1 MSENIQILKDLVEQ
15 KFKDTEF
22 KDNLTYRKRLNYEF
36 IEIETQNCADYFL
49 DINKSGKKYKN
60 ENNLL
65 VPYLLG
71 ICDDFNI
78 QQMPKIKTNE
88 FPDVDIDF
96 LATVRDYLKNE
107 FAPKHYKPENTCSI
121 GTYGRYA
128 LKSSLLDMARIYGLD
143 RQEALNI
150 TTSLRLRDEDGEVM
164 TYEES
169 LENFSELKTYLEKY
183 PQVAIAIQK
192 LMNRIRSTG
201 KHAGGVI
208 VCNDAV
214 NKFVPLMKTTGGDS
228 LVSQY
233 VEGLATQELGP
244 IGLVKFDLL
253 VVSALEQLGVAA
265 RLIKDR
271 HNIAVIA
278 GKEEDWDETD
288 YLNDP
293 RCIETADNADLL
305 GVFQYDSDGIREVV
319 KKAGINSFD
328 DLVAIVSLYRP
339 GPLNMKMDE
348 LFIKRKRGIE
358 LYENH
363 PLLEPILGNTY
374 GILIYQEQV
383 MKMLNAVGKIPLKDC
398 ETIRKAIS
406 KKKISSF
413 IKYKEMFIENGILT
427 LGKSKEEM
435 CAIFSE
441 IESFAAYGFNKTL
454 TEDTIIYCVDGSK
467 QIKDIRAGDR
477 VYCVNEKGEQA
488 QTEVVAVHDHGVID
502 VVEVIF
508 DDGYSVK
515 CTLDHKFLTE
525 EGQIPLWEIIE
536 GNLVVLSS
544 PLGEQNAKEIKLGSF
559 LRKDIE
565 QQKKSSGTSQELHEM
580 QRDIFAKEDRRTQP
594 QISLWSEISN
604 QIQIIR
610 SFERVSGLYL
620 SEMERDREKAYIS
633 MRDRVF
639 TRKTVGRAS
648 SSLRE
653 MHRNK
658 KEEYSRSNGQIKQ
671 GQFITREKS
680 DILRNSQKNFSKERN
695 TRSKSVA
702 IEEME
707 RREPREIFRINFE
720 STKISKEISNGNLG
734 SKQIELGAGI
744 YPLWTKPEIC
754 GFGQRQYLDRSRW
767 MFSLLGNKIKKQQ
780 KTPQFQECSRKRQN
794 AERRSNS
801 KKECNTFQTESFAFS
816 SKNWRNAS
824 RMVHTAPEYATITN
838 TGSLVS
844 RRVLRVV
851 PVGKRQC
858 YDLEVAVS
866 THNFILPNGVVTSNS
881 HATAYTFTSSRQL
894 YLKTYFPIEFYTALL
909 MLETD
914 EEKIRIYISDAERH
928 GISVLSLDLNKSKD
942 NFSIQDGKIY
952 IGFGNIK
959 GIGEDRAKEIVRLQP
974 FTGFEDFITRFGT
987 DATVLR
993 ALIPLRIFD
1002 DESPDVLYKFWQYY
1016 TTFAK
1021 KDNDRDKRYAKTVE
1035 TIKKQMVE
1043 CLPSKY
1049 SKMDLNNQD
1058 VYDSFIIAMKDNEHV
1073 QKLHKKYVKCKNT
1086 FDSKTIEMP
1095 YLTGFDPDLFSIDD
1109 KEIKIEL
1116 ENLIISENK
1125 YYGFQFTNRIKI
1137 CKDYNPYF
1145 TFAKFLESFSRDK
1158 SIRAVQVDLL
1168 DVIDR
1173 TSKSGGKYCQL
1184 LAMDSDFKIARINIW
1199 EEDNKLFSHYFKKG
1213 NLLSIHLLPPTN
1225 GFSTFS
1231 LLAPP
1236 KHKRY
1241 LLTKNAELDVR
1252 VVKLN

>member
-1 MSENIQILKDLVEQ
+1 MSKNMQTLKDLVEQ
-15 KFKDTEF
+15 RFKDTEF
-22 KDNLTYRKRLNYEF
+22 KDNSKYRKRLNYEL
-36 IEIETQNCADYFL
+36 IEVETQNCANYFL
-49 DINKSGKKYKN
+49 EIHQSNKKYKN

-65 VPYLLG
+65 IPHLLG
-71 ICDDFNI
+71 ICDDFSI
-78 QQMPKIKTNE
+78 DQMPKIKTNE

-169 LENFSELKTYLEKY
+169 LESFPELKTYLEKY

-271 HNIAVIA
+271 HDIAVIA

-288 YLNDP
+288 YLNDSK
-293 RCIETADNADLL
+293 CIETADNADLL

-339 GPLNMKMDE
+339 GPLNAEMDKV
-348 LFIKRKRGIE
+348 FIKRKRKQE
-358 LYENH
+358 EYTLH
-363 PLLEPILGNTY
+363 TLLKPILGNTY

-383 MKMLNAVGKIPLKDC
+383 MKMLNVVGKIPLKDC

-413 IKYKEMFIENGILT
+413 IKYKEMFIENGINVLET
-427 LGKSKEEM
+427 TREEVTELWKNLEF
-435 CAIFSE
+435 FS
-441 IESFAAYGFNKTL
+441 SYGFNL
-454 TEDTIIYCVDGSK
+454 
-467 QIKDIRAGDR
+467 
-477 VYCVNEKGEQA
+477 
-488 QTEVVAVHDHGVID
+488 
-502 VVEVIF
+502 
-508 DDGYSVK
+508 
-515 CTLDHKFLTE
+515 
-525 EGQIPLWEIIE
+525 
-536 GNLVVLSS
+536 
-544 PLGEQNAKEIKLGSF
+544 
-559 LRKDIE
+559 
-565 QQKKSSGTSQELHEM
+565 
-580 QRDIFAKEDRRTQP
+580 
-594 QISLWSEISN
+594 
-604 QIQIIR
+604 
-610 SFERVSGLYL
+610 
-620 SEMERDREKAYIS
+620 
-633 MRDRVF
+633 
-639 TRKTVGRAS
+639 
-648 SSLRE
+648 
-653 MHRNK
+653 
-658 KEEYSRSNGQIKQ
+658 
-671 GQFITREKS
+671 
-680 DILRNSQKNFSKERN
+680 
-695 TRSKSVA
+695 
-702 IEEME
+702 
-707 RREPREIFRINFE
+707 
-720 STKISKEISNGNLG
+720 
-734 SKQIELGAGI
+734 
-744 YPLWTKPEIC
+744 
-754 GFGQRQYLDRSRW
+754 
-767 MFSLLGNKIKKQQ
+767 
-780 KTPQFQECSRKRQN
+780 
-794 AERRSNS
+794 
-801 KKECNTFQTESFAFS
+801 
-816 SKNWRNAS
+816 
-824 RMVHTAPEYATITN
+824 
-838 TGSLVS
+838 
-844 RRVLRVV
+844 
-851 PVGKRQC
+851 
-858 YDLEVAVS
+858 
-866 THNFILPNGVVTSNS
+866 S

-914 EEKIRIYISDAERH
+914 EEKTRIYISDAERH
-928 GISVLSLDLNKSKD
+928 GIHVSSLDLNKSKD

-959 GIGEDRAKEIVRLQP
+959 GIGEDRAKEIIKLQP

-993 ALIPLRIFD
+993 ALIPLRIFN
-1002 DESPDVLYKFWQYY
+1002 DEAPDVLYKFWQYY

-1058 VYDSFIIAMKDNEHV
+1058 VYDSFIVAMKDNEHV

-1086 FDSKTIEMP
+1086 FESKTIEMP
-1095 YLTGFDPDLFSIDD
+1095 YLDGFDPDLFSIDD
-1109 KEIKIEL
+1109 KELKLEL

-1125 YYGFQFTNRIKI
+1125 YYGFQFTNRIKT
-1137 CKDYNPYF
+1137 CRDYNPSF
-1145 TFAKFLESFSRDK
+1145 TFTKFLESFSRDK
-1158 SIRAVQVDLL
+1158 SIRAVQIDLL

-1184 LAMDSDFKIARINIW
+1184 LAMDSDFKIARINVW

-1225 GFSTFS
+1225 GFSTYS

-1241 LLTKNAELDVR
+1241 LLIKNAELDVR

>member
-1 MSENIQILKDLVEQ
+1 MSENMQTLKDLVEQ
-15 KFKDTEF
+15 RFKDTEF
-22 KDNLTYRKRLNYEF
+22 KDNSKYRKRLNYEL
-36 IEIETQNCADYFL
+36 IEVETQNCADYFL
-49 DINKSGKKYKN
+49 EIHQSNKKYKN

-65 VPYLLG
+65 IPHLLG
-71 ICDDFNI
+71 ICDDFSI
-78 QQMPKIKTNE
+78 DQMPKIKTNE

-169 LENFSELKTYLEKY
+169 LESFPELKTYLEKY

-271 HNIAVIA
+271 HDIAVIA

-288 YLNDP
+288 YLNDSK
-293 RCIETADNADLL
+293 CIETADNADLL

-339 GPLNMKMDE
+339 GPLNAEMDKV
-348 LFIKRKRGIE
+348 FIKRKRKQE
-358 LYENH
+358 EYTLH
-363 PLLEPILGNTY
+363 TLLKPILGNTY

-383 MKMLNAVGKIPLKDC
+383 MKMLNVVGKIPLKDC

-413 IKYKEMFIENGILT
+413 IKYKEMFIENGINVLET
-427 LGKSKEEM
+427 TREEVTELWKNLEF
-435 CAIFSE
+435 FS
-441 IESFAAYGFNKTL
+441 SYGFNL
-454 TEDTIIYCVDGSK
+454 
-467 QIKDIRAGDR
+467 
-477 VYCVNEKGEQA
+477 
-488 QTEVVAVHDHGVID
+488 
-502 VVEVIF
+502 
-508 DDGYSVK
+508 
-515 CTLDHKFLTE
+515 
-525 EGQIPLWEIIE
+525 
-536 GNLVVLSS
+536 
-544 PLGEQNAKEIKLGSF
+544 
-559 LRKDIE
+559 
-565 QQKKSSGTSQELHEM
+565 
-580 QRDIFAKEDRRTQP
+580 
-594 QISLWSEISN
+594 
-604 QIQIIR
+604 
-610 SFERVSGLYL
+610 
-620 SEMERDREKAYIS
+620 
-633 MRDRVF
+633 
-639 TRKTVGRAS
+639 
-648 SSLRE
+648 
-653 MHRNK
+653 
-658 KEEYSRSNGQIKQ
+658 
-671 GQFITREKS
+671 
-680 DILRNSQKNFSKERN
+680 
-695 TRSKSVA
+695 
-702 IEEME
+702 
-707 RREPREIFRINFE
+707 
-720 STKISKEISNGNLG
+720 
-734 SKQIELGAGI
+734 
-744 YPLWTKPEIC
+744 
-754 GFGQRQYLDRSRW
+754 
-767 MFSLLGNKIKKQQ
+767 
-780 KTPQFQECSRKRQN
+780 
-794 AERRSNS
+794 
-801 KKECNTFQTESFAFS
+801 
-816 SKNWRNAS
+816 
-824 RMVHTAPEYATITN
+824 
-838 TGSLVS
+838 
-844 RRVLRVV
+844 
-851 PVGKRQC
+851 
-858 YDLEVAVS
+858 
-866 THNFILPNGVVTSNS
+866 S

-928 GISVLSLDLNKSKD
+928 GIHVSSLDLNKSKD

-959 GIGEDRAKEIVRLQP
+959 GIGEDRAKDIVKLQP

-993 ALIPLRIFD
+993 ALIPLRIFN
-1002 DESPDVLYKFWQYY
+1002 DEAPDVLYKFWQYY

-1058 VYDSFIIAMKDNEHV
+1058 VYDSFIVAMKDNEHV

-1086 FDSKTIEMP
+1086 FESKTIEMP
-1095 YLTGFDPDLFSIDD
+1095 YLDGFDPDLFSIDD
-1109 KEIKIEL
+1109 KELKLEL

-1125 YYGFQFTNRIKI
+1125 YYGFQFTNRIKT
-1137 CKDYNPYF
+1137 CRDYDPSF
-1145 TFAKFLESFSRDK
+1145 TFTKFLESFSRDK
-1158 SIRAVQVDLL
+1158 SIRAVQIDLL

-1184 LAMDSDFKIARINIW
+1184 LAMDSDFKIARINVW
-1199 EEDNKLFSHYFKKG
+1199 EEDNRLFSHYFKKG

-1225 GFSTFS
+1225 GFSTYS

-1241 LLTKNAELDVR
+1241 LLIKNAELDVR

>member
-65 VPYLLG
+65 IPYLLG

-339 GPLNMKMDE
+339 GPLNAEMDKV
-348 LFIKRKRGIE
+348 FIRRKRKQEEYTLHRF
-358 LYENH
+358 
-363 PLLEPILGNTY
+363 LEPILGNTY

-383 MKMLNAVGKIPLKDC
+383 MKMLNVVGKIPLKDC

-413 IKYKEMFIENGILT
+413 IKYKEMFIENGINVLET
-427 LGKSKEEM
+427 TREEVTELWKNLEF
-435 CAIFSE
+435 FS
-441 IESFAAYGFNKTL
+441 AYGFNL
-454 TEDTIIYCVDGSK
+454 
-467 QIKDIRAGDR
+467 
-477 VYCVNEKGEQA
+477 
-488 QTEVVAVHDHGVID
+488 
-502 VVEVIF
+502 
-508 DDGYSVK
+508 
-515 CTLDHKFLTE
+515 
-525 EGQIPLWEIIE
+525 
-536 GNLVVLSS
+536 
-544 PLGEQNAKEIKLGSF
+544 
-559 LRKDIE
+559 
-565 QQKKSSGTSQELHEM
+565 
-580 QRDIFAKEDRRTQP
+580 
-594 QISLWSEISN
+594 
-604 QIQIIR
+604 
-610 SFERVSGLYL
+610 
-620 SEMERDREKAYIS
+620 
-633 MRDRVF
+633 
-639 TRKTVGRAS
+639 
-648 SSLRE
+648 
-653 MHRNK
+653 
-658 KEEYSRSNGQIKQ
+658 
-671 GQFITREKS
+671 
-680 DILRNSQKNFSKERN
+680 
-695 TRSKSVA
+695 
-702 IEEME
+702 
-707 RREPREIFRINFE
+707 
-720 STKISKEISNGNLG
+720 
-734 SKQIELGAGI
+734 
-744 YPLWTKPEIC
+744 
-754 GFGQRQYLDRSRW
+754 
-767 MFSLLGNKIKKQQ
+767 
-780 KTPQFQECSRKRQN
+780 
-794 AERRSNS
+794 
-801 KKECNTFQTESFAFS
+801 
-816 SKNWRNAS
+816 
-824 RMVHTAPEYATITN
+824 
-838 TGSLVS
+838 
-844 RRVLRVV
+844 
-851 PVGKRQC
+851 
-858 YDLEVAVS
+858 
-866 THNFILPNGVVTSNS
+866 S

-959 GIGEDRAKEIVRLQP
+959 GIGEDRAKEIVMLQP

>member
-1 MSENIQILKDLVEQ
+1 MSENMQTLKDLVEQ
-15 KFKDTEF
+15 RFKDTEF
-22 KDNLTYRKRLNYEF
+22 KDNSKYRKRLNYEL
-36 IEIETQNCADYFL
+36 IEVETQNCADYFL
-49 DINKSGKKYKN
+49 EIHQSNKKYKN

-65 VPYLLG
+65 IPHLLG
-71 ICDDFNI
+71 ICDDFSI
-78 QQMPKIKTNE
+78 DQMPKIKTNE

-169 LENFSELKTYLEKY
+169 LESFPELKTYLEKY

-288 YLNDP
+288 YLNDSK
-293 RCIETADNADLL
+293 CIETADNADLL

-348 LFIKRKRGIE
+348 LFIKRKRGVE
-358 LYENH
+358 LCENH

-435 CAIFSE
+435 CSIFSE
-441 IESFAAYGFNKTL
+441 IESFAAYGFNKSV
-454 TEDTIIYCVDGSK
+454 TEDTIIYCVDGPK
-467 QIKDIRAGDR
+467 QIKDIRAGDS

-502 VVEVIF
+502 VVEVTF

-536 GNLVVLSS
+536 DNLFVLSS
-544 PLGEQNAKEIKLGSF
+544 PLGA
-559 LRKDIE
+559 
-565 QQKKSSGTSQELHEM
+565 
-580 QRDIFAKEDRRTQP
+580 
-594 QISLWSEISN
+594 
-604 QIQIIR
+604 
-610 SFERVSGLYL
+610 
-620 SEMERDREKAYIS
+620 
-633 MRDRVF
+633 
-639 TRKTVGRAS
+639 
-648 SSLRE
+648 
-653 MHRNK
+653 
-658 KEEYSRSNGQIKQ
+658 
-671 GQFITREKS
+671 
-680 DILRNSQKNFSKERN
+680 
-695 TRSKSVA
+695 
-702 IEEME
+702 
-707 RREPREIFRINFE
+707 
-720 STKISKEISNGNLG
+720 
-734 SKQIELGAGI
+734 
-744 YPLWTKPEIC
+744 
-754 GFGQRQYLDRSRW
+754 
-767 MFSLLGNKIKKQQ
+767 
-780 KTPQFQECSRKRQN
+780 
-794 AERRSNS
+794 
-801 KKECNTFQTESFAFS
+801 
-816 SKNWRNAS
+816 
-824 RMVHTAPEYATITN
+824 
-838 TGSLVS
+838 

-858 YDLEVAVS
+858 YDLEVAIS
-866 THNFILPNGVVTSNS
+866 THNFILPNGIITSNS

-928 GISVLSLDLNKSKD
+928 GIHVSSLDLNKSKD

-959 GIGEDRAKEIVRLQP
+959 GIGEDRAKEIIKLQP

-993 ALIPLRIFD
+993 ALIPLRIFN
-1002 DESPDVLYKFWQYY
+1002 DEAPDVLYKFWQYY

-1058 VYDSFIIAMKDNEHV
+1058 VYDSFIVAMKDNEHV

-1086 FDSKTIEMP
+1086 FESKTIEMP
-1095 YLTGFDPDLFSIDD
+1095 YLDGFDPDLFSIDD
-1109 KEIKIEL
+1109 KELKLEL

-1125 YYGFQFTNRIKI
+1125 YYGFQFTNRIKT
-1137 CKDYNPYF
+1137 CRDYNPSF
-1145 TFAKFLESFSRDK
+1145 TFTKFLESFSRDK
-1158 SIRAVQVDLL
+1158 SIRAVQIDLL

-1184 LAMDSDFKIARINIW
+1184 LAMDSDFKIARINVW

-1225 GFSTFS
+1225 GFSTYS

-1241 LLTKNAELDVR
+1241 LLIKNAELDVR

>member
-1 MSENIQILKDLVEQ
+1 MQTLKDLVEQ
-15 KFKDTEF
+15 RFKDTEF
-22 KDNLTYRKRLNYEF
+22 KDNSKYRKRLNYEL
-36 IEIETQNCADYFL
+36 IEVETQNCADYFL
-49 DINKSGKKYKN
+49 EIYQSNKKYKN

-65 VPYLLG
+65 IPHLLG
-71 ICDDFNI
+71 ICDDFSI
-78 QQMPKIKTNE
+78 DQMPKIKTNE

-169 LENFSELKTYLEKY
+169 LESFPELKTYLEKY

-271 HNIAVIA
+271 HDIAVIA

-288 YLNDP
+288 YLNDSK
-293 RCIETADNADLL
+293 CIETADNADLL

-348 LFIKRKRGIE
+348 LFIKRKRGVE

-383 MKMLNAVGKIPLKDC
+383 MKMLNVVGKIPLKDC

-435 CAIFSE
+435 CSIFSE

-454 TEDTIIYCVDGSK
+454 TEDTIIYCVDGPK
-467 QIKDIRAGDR
+467 QIKDIRAGDS

-502 VVEVIF
+502 VVEVTF

-536 GNLVVLSS
+536 GNLFVLSS
-544 PLGEQNAKEIKLGSF
+544 PLGA
-559 LRKDIE
+559 
-565 QQKKSSGTSQELHEM
+565 
-580 QRDIFAKEDRRTQP
+580 
-594 QISLWSEISN
+594 
-604 QIQIIR
+604 
-610 SFERVSGLYL
+610 
-620 SEMERDREKAYIS
+620 
-633 MRDRVF
+633 
-639 TRKTVGRAS
+639 
-648 SSLRE
+648 
-653 MHRNK
+653 
-658 KEEYSRSNGQIKQ
+658 
-671 GQFITREKS
+671 
-680 DILRNSQKNFSKERN
+680 
-695 TRSKSVA
+695 
-702 IEEME
+702 
-707 RREPREIFRINFE
+707 
-720 STKISKEISNGNLG
+720 
-734 SKQIELGAGI
+734 
-744 YPLWTKPEIC
+744 
-754 GFGQRQYLDRSRW
+754 
-767 MFSLLGNKIKKQQ
+767 
-780 KTPQFQECSRKRQN
+780 
-794 AERRSNS
+794 
-801 KKECNTFQTESFAFS
+801 
-816 SKNWRNAS
+816 
-824 RMVHTAPEYATITN
+824 
-838 TGSLVS
+838 

-858 YDLEVAVS
+858 YDLEVAIS
-866 THNFILPNGVVTSNS
+866 THNFILPNGIITSNS

-928 GISVLSLDLNKSKD
+928 GIHVSSLDLNKSKD

-959 GIGEDRAKEIVRLQP
+959 GIGEDRAKDIVKLQP

-993 ALIPLRIFD
+993 ALIPLRIFN
-1002 DESPDVLYKFWQYY
+1002 DEAPDVLYKFWQYY

-1058 VYDSFIIAMKDNEHV
+1058 VYDSFIVAMKDNEHV

-1086 FDSKTIEMP
+1086 FESKTIEMP
-1095 YLTGFDPDLFSIDD
+1095 YLDGFDPDLFRIDD
-1109 KEIKIEL
+1109 KELKLEL

-1125 YYGFQFTNRIKI
+1125 YYGFQFTNRIKT
-1137 CKDYNPYF
+1137 CRDYNPSF
-1145 TFAKFLESFSRDK
+1145 TFTKFLESFSRDK
-1158 SIRAVQVDLL
+1158 SIRAVQIDLL

-1184 LAMDSDFKIARINIW
+1184 LAMDSDFKIARINVW
-1199 EEDNKLFSHYFKKG
+1199 EEDNRLFSHYFKKG

-1225 GFSTFS
+1225 GFSTYS

-1241 LLTKNAELDVR
+1241 LLIKNAELDVR

>member
-1 MSENIQILKDLVEQ
+1 MSENMQTLKDLVEQ
-15 KFKDTEF
+15 RFKDTEF
-22 KDNLTYRKRLNYEF
+22 KDNSKYRKRLNYEL
-36 IEIETQNCADYFL
+36 IEVETQNCADYFL
-49 DINKSGKKYKN
+49 EIYQSNKKYKN

-65 VPYLLG
+65 IPHLLG
-71 ICDDFNI
+71 ICDDFSI
-78 QQMPKIKTNE
+78 DQMPKIKTNE

-169 LENFSELKTYLEKY
+169 LESFPELKTYLEKY

-271 HNIAVIA
+271 HDIAVIA

-288 YLNDP
+288 YLNDSK
-293 RCIETADNADLL
+293 CIETADNADLL

-348 LFIKRKRGIE
+348 LFIKRKRGVE

-383 MKMLNAVGKIPLKDC
+383 MKMLNVVGKIPLKDC

-413 IKYKEMFIENGILT
+413 IKYKEMFIENGINVLET
-427 LGKSKEEM
+427 TREEVTELWKNLEF
-435 CAIFSE
+435 FS
-441 IESFAAYGFNKTL
+441 SYGFNL
-454 TEDTIIYCVDGSK
+454 
-467 QIKDIRAGDR
+467 
-477 VYCVNEKGEQA
+477 
-488 QTEVVAVHDHGVID
+488 
-502 VVEVIF
+502 
-508 DDGYSVK
+508 
-515 CTLDHKFLTE
+515 
-525 EGQIPLWEIIE
+525 
-536 GNLVVLSS
+536 
-544 PLGEQNAKEIKLGSF
+544 
-559 LRKDIE
+559 
-565 QQKKSSGTSQELHEM
+565 
-580 QRDIFAKEDRRTQP
+580 
-594 QISLWSEISN
+594 
-604 QIQIIR
+604 
-610 SFERVSGLYL
+610 
-620 SEMERDREKAYIS
+620 
-633 MRDRVF
+633 
-639 TRKTVGRAS
+639 
-648 SSLRE
+648 
-653 MHRNK
+653 
-658 KEEYSRSNGQIKQ
+658 
-671 GQFITREKS
+671 
-680 DILRNSQKNFSKERN
+680 
-695 TRSKSVA
+695 
-702 IEEME
+702 
-707 RREPREIFRINFE
+707 
-720 STKISKEISNGNLG
+720 
-734 SKQIELGAGI
+734 
-744 YPLWTKPEIC
+744 
-754 GFGQRQYLDRSRW
+754 
-767 MFSLLGNKIKKQQ
+767 
-780 KTPQFQECSRKRQN
+780 
-794 AERRSNS
+794 
-801 KKECNTFQTESFAFS
+801 
-816 SKNWRNAS
+816 
-824 RMVHTAPEYATITN
+824 
-838 TGSLVS
+838 
-844 RRVLRVV
+844 
-851 PVGKRQC
+851 
-858 YDLEVAVS
+858 
-866 THNFILPNGVVTSNS
+866 S

-928 GISVLSLDLNKSKD
+928 GIHVSSLDLNKSKD

-959 GIGEDRAKEIVRLQP
+959 GIGEDRAKDIVKLQP

-993 ALIPLRIFD
+993 ALIPLRIFN
-1002 DESPDVLYKFWQYY
+1002 DEAPDVLYKFWQYY

-1086 FDSKTIEMP
+1086 FESKTIEMP
-1095 YLTGFDPDLFSIDD
+1095 YLDGFDPDLFSIDD
-1109 KEIKIEL
+1109 KELKLEL

-1125 YYGFQFTNRIKI
+1125 YYGFQFTNRIKT
-1137 CKDYNPYF
+1137 CRDYNPSF
-1145 TFAKFLESFSRDK
+1145 TFTKFLESFSRDK
-1158 SIRAVQVDLL
+1158 SIRAVQIDLL

-1184 LAMDSDFKIARINIW
+1184 LAMDSDFKIARINVW

-1225 GFSTFS
+1225 GFSTYS

-1241 LLTKNAELDVR
+1241 LLIKNAELDVR